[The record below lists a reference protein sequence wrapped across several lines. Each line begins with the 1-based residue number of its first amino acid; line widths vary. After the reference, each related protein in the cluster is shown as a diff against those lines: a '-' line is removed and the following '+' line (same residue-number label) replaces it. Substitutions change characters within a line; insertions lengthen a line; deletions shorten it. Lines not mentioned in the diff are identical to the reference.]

1 LATEDGA
8 AGGWT
13 LPPLL
18 RAGLELAL
26 NQALALDEDS
36 PARLAP
42 LAGKVVALEL
52 VGLGLTLHLAVD
64 PGGVRVLG
72 DYRGRPDVVLRGTPV
87 ALARLGAG
95 DRRRAL
101 FAGEVRMEGD
111 LEAGRRFEALLAEL
125 DIDWEEHLA
134 RWIGDAPA
142 HQLGNLVRGLR
153 RWVDHARGALARQLG
168 EYLREE
174 SGQLPSRAQVQAFL
188 DAVDRLRED
197 AERLEA
203 RVRRLEARR
212 GRPEEGGAGGPGRSA
227 PGGDG
232 PRGGGAGAG
241 EAGG

>member
-1 LATEDGA
+1 MTREEET

-36 PARLAP
+36 PSRLAP

-52 VGLGLTLHLAVD
+52 VGLGLRIHLAVD
-64 PGGVRVLG
+64 PGGLRVLG
-72 DYRGRPDVVLRGTPV
+72 GFRGRPDVVLRGTPV
-87 ALARLGAG
+87 ALVRLGAG

-142 HQLGNLVRGLR
+142 HQVGNLVRGLR
-153 RWVDHARGALARQLG
+153 SWLEHARGALARQLG

-174 SGQLPSRAQVQAFL
+174 SGQLPSREQVQAFL

-212 GRPEEGGAGGPGRSA
+212 ALPQAGRPGEDGPG
-227 PGGDG
+227 P
-232 PRGGGAGAG
+232 G